1 MGSISQFPSSSVSR
15 AIRPDEPGGELL
27 AMHHVDLDTVIE
39 TVRALRTLDDQS
51 VLDCYNRLDRK
62 ALPGG

>member
-1 MGSISQFPSSSVSR
+1 
-15 AIRPDEPGGELL
+15 
-27 AMHHVDLDTVIE
+27 MHHVDLDTVIE